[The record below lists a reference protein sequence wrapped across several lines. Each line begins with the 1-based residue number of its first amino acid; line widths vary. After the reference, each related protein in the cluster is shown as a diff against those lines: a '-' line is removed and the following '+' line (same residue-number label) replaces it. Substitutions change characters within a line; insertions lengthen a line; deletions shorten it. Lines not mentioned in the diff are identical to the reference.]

1 MKRLQESSVL
11 SHAKREL
18 LENCRDAVRE
28 VVPDAELILYG
39 SRARGNAG
47 LESDY
52 DLLILIDGPVDC
64 TLEDLMRQH
73 LYSLELESGAALSVS
88 AYNRSDWCSPL
99 YRAMPFNQNVEKEGI
114 VLCPKRRGRR
124 CATD

>member
-1 MKRLQESSVL
+1 MKHMQESSVL
-11 SHAKREL
+11 SRAEREL

-28 VVPDAELILYG
+28 VIPGAELILYG
-39 SRARGNAG
+39 SRARGDAG
-47 LESDY
+47 MESDY

-64 TLEDLMRQH
+64 KLEGRMRQR

-99 YRAMPFNQNVEKEGI
+99 YRAMPCNQNIEKEGI
-114 VLCPKRRGRR
+114 VL
-124 CATD
+124 

>member
-1 MKRLQESSVL
+1 MERMQESSVL
-11 SHAKREL
+11 SRAEREL

-28 VVPDAELILYG
+28 VVPGTELILYG
-39 SRARGNAG
+39 SRARGDAG

-52 DLLILIDGPVDC
+52 DLLILIDGPVDSK
-64 TLEDLMRQH
+64 LQDRMRQR

-99 YRAMPFNQNVEKEGI
+99 CRAMPFNQNIEKEGI
-114 VLCPKRRGRR
+114 VL
-124 CATD
+124 

>member
-1 MKRLQESSVL
+1 ML
-11 SHAKREL
+11 SRAEREL

-28 VVPDAELILYG
+28 VIPGAELILYG
-39 SRARGNAG
+39 SRARGDAG
-47 LESDY
+47 MESDY

-64 TLEDLMRQH
+64 KLEDRMRQR
-73 LYSLELESGAALSVS
+73 LYSLELESSAALSVS

-114 VLCPKRRGRR
+114 VL
-124 CATD
+124 